1 MSIDHGILT
10 SFETLAPLGES
21 GLRSMAPLLEQ
32 ATYRA
37 GSQICREGD
46 AGEACYM
53 LTEGTVDVIKNL
65 PDGRRVKLATL
76 PPGTLFGQ
84 AGLVPGQSRTAEV
97 KANGNVTILS
107 LDRARLDWSL
117 RRGEDWAVAMQAII
131 AVNLV
136 KQLRSALSR
145 LGALAESADPR
156 SQITGTRHR
165 DAKRPIALNPSFS
178 GVKARA
184 KNREELAREAEAR
197 DEAIADEVAGETVTS
212 VPSDAP
218 LLELLRATESSLA
231 SAGWDT
237 DNVEYVIDD
246 TLD

>member
-1 MSIDHGILT
+1 MGIDHGVLT
-10 SFETLAPLGES
+10 SFDTLAPLGDS
-21 GLRSMAPLLEQ
+21 GLRAMAPLLDQ
-32 ATYRA
+32 NTYRA

-53 LTEGTVDVIKNL
+53 LAEGTVDVIKNL

-84 AGLVPGQSRTAEV
+84 AGLVPGQLRTAEV

-107 LDRARLDWSL
+107 LNRARLDWSL
-117 RRGEDWAVAMQAII
+117 RRGEDWAIAMQAII

-136 KQLRSALSR
+136 KQLRTALSR
-145 LGALAESADPR
+145 LGELAESVDPR
-156 SQITGTRHR
+156 SQVTGTRRR

-178 GVKARA
+178 RVKARA
-184 KNREELAREAEAR
+184 KIREERARAAEAA
-197 DEAIADEVAGETVTS
+197 DEAMPDQPDEVVSA

-237 DNVEYVIDD
+237 DNIEFVIDD